1 MCEREEK
8 DTRDQRIFEEDV
20 GKMEGKGMVLES
32 TIQECEIRV
41 RGNGVP
47 QQIRGPCSSPRVSG
61 GKNKTRHKNKTC

>member
-8 DTRDQRIFEEDV
+8 DKRDQRIFEKDV
-20 GKMEGKGMVLES
+20 GKMEGKGMVWKVLYKN
-32 TIQECEIRV
+32 V